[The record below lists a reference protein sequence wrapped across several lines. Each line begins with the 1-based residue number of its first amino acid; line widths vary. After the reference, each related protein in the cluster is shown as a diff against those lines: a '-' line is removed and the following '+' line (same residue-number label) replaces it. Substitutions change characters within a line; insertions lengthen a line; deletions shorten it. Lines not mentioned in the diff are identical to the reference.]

1 MRRGGDAPV
10 AVVIMGVSGVGKST
24 VGRALSK
31 KLGWHFAEGD
41 TLHPPANIAKM
52 ASGQPLTDADRAP
65 WLGAVAEVIGGW
77 ARRGEHGV
85 VTCSALKR
93 AYRRQI
99 IGDDDVRLV
108 YLKGSPELVGSRPAA
123 RQGHFMPPGFDGKPI
138 RRARTARP
146 RRKSD
151 RGRCQSADGGDRK
164 CDLERSLP
172 GGTEAAAI
180 SVPL

>member
-1 MRRGGDAPV
+1 
-10 AVVIMGVSGVGKST
+10 MGVSGVGKST

-41 TLHPPANIAKM
+41 TLHPPVNIAKM

-99 IGDDDVRLV
+99 IGDHDVRLV
-108 YLKGSPELVGSRPAA
+108 YLKGSPELVGSRLAA
-123 RQGHFMPPGFDGKPI
+123 RQGHFMPPDLMESQFAVLEPPGLEENPI
-138 RRARTARP
+138 AV
-146 RRKSD
+146 D
-151 RGRCQSADGGDRK
+151 V
-164 CDLERSLP
+164 DLPAE
-172 GGTEAAAI
+172 EIVNAI
-180 SVPL
+180 SSVLSPAALKPR

>member
-41 TLHPPANIAKM
+41 TLHPPVNIAKM

-99 IGDDDVRLV
+99 IGDHDVRLV
-108 YLKGSPELVGSRPAA
+108 YLKGSPELVGSRLAA
-123 RQGHFMPPGFDGKPI
+123 RQGHFMPAGLMESQFAVLEPPGLEENPI
-138 RRARTARP
+138 AV
-146 RRKSD
+146 D
-151 RGRCQSADGGDRK
+151 V
-164 CDLERSLP
+164 DLPAE
-172 GGTEAAAI
+172 EIVNAI
-180 SVPL
+180 SSVLSPAALKPR